1 MARTKWLLLFLFPL
15 IGINAQDTLVLDI
28 PKAIEIAMDMNS
40 SIKIADKEI
49 ERVDYANKETFSAL
63 FPNISASASYQRTLK
78 KQKMFFSF
86 PGMPA
91 NPDGVEVGQDNSF
104 AGVLSASMPLIS
116 PTLWASLKLNEME
129 ASLVLETA
137 RASKISLINSVTKAY
152 YAVLL
157 SQDSYKVI
165 EKSYV
170 NSAEN
175 ARIIFSKFQKGQVS
189 EFEWIRA
196 DVQLRN
202 AQTNLVSAESAVRM
216 SKLQLKMLMG
226 ISYEQ
231 EIALVGKLTDIEKD
245 VFNQMLKAGAT
256 EIESNTDLLQFD
268 IKADKL
274 KQALKVQK
282 SQWLP
287 TLAASI
293 NYQYMSMP
301 NDDVAMKDYYWFP
314 TSTAGLSLSIPI
326 FQGGSKHYKAK
337 QLKVQ
342 LEELSEQR
350 IQLKRNLEMQSI
362 SLTDNMIKALEKIEA
377 GKKAIEQAEK
387 SLSIS
392 QTMYEVGTGT
402 FLDVTNAELAYI
414 QTGLT
419 YNQAIYDFI
428 SSKSDL
434 EKLLGTIIE

>member
-1 MARTKWLLLFLFPL
+1 MIKLKWFLLFLLPVM
-15 IGINAQDTLVLDI
+15 GVNAQDTLVVDI
-28 PKAIEIAMDMNS
+28 PKAIEIAMNLNS
-40 SIKIADKEI
+40 SVKIADKEI

-63 FPNISASASYQRTLK
+63 FPTISASGSYQRSLK

-91 NPDGVEVGQDNSF
+91 NPEGVEVGQDNTF

-129 ASLVLETA
+129 ASLAIESA
-137 RASKISLINSVTKAY
+137 RSSKITLINSVTKAY

-175 ARIIFSKFQKGQVS
+175 ARIIYDKYKKGQVS

-202 AQTNLVSAESAVRM
+202 AQTNMVSAESAVRM

-226 ISYEQ
+226 ITFEQ
-231 EIALVGKLTDIEKD
+231 EISLVGNLSDFEKD
-245 VFNQMLKAGAT
+245 VFDKMLKAGSSDID
-256 EIESNTDLLQFD
+256 ENTDLKQFD
-268 IKADKL
+268 LKADKL
-274 KQALKVQK
+274 KQALKIQK
-282 SQWLP
+282 TQWLP
-287 TLAASI
+287 SLAASI

-301 NDDVAMKDYYWFP
+301 NDDVAVKDYYWFP

-342 LEELSEQR
+342 IDELIEQR
-350 IQLKRNLEMQSI
+350 IQLKRSLEMQSI
-362 SLTDNMIKALEKIEA
+362 SLTDNMIKAIEKIES
-377 GKKAIEQAEK
+377 GKKAMEQAEK
-387 SLSIS
+387 SLEIS
-392 QTMYEVGTGT
+392 QKMYEVGTGT

-414 QTGLT
+414 QSGLS

-434 EKLLGTIIE
+434 EKLLGNIIE

>member
-1 MARTKWLLLFLFPL
+1 MRKLNWLFLFLLPVL
-15 IGINAQDTLVLDI
+15 GLKAQDTLVLDI
-28 PKAIEIAMDMNS
+28 PKAIEIAMDLNT

-49 ERVDYANKETFSAL
+49 QRVDYANRETFSAL
-63 FPNISASASYQRTLK
+63 FPTISASASYQRTLK
-78 KQKMFFSF
+78 KQKMFFSL
-86 PGMPA
+86 PGMPS
-91 NPDGVEVGQDNSF
+91 NPDGIEVGQDNTF

-129 ASLVLETA
+129 TSLVLENA
-137 RASKISLINSVTKAY
+137 RASKLSLVNSITKAY

-165 EKSYV
+165 EKSYS

-175 ARIIFSKFQKGQVS
+175 ARIIYNKFQKGQVS

-231 EIALVGKLTDIEKD
+231 EISLIGQLTDIEKN
-245 VFNQMLKAGAT
+245 VFDQMLKAGA
-256 EIESNTDLLQFD
+256 EDLESNSDLVQFD

-274 KQALKVQK
+274 KHALKVQK
-282 SQWLP
+282 TQWLP
-287 TLAASI
+287 TLAASV

-301 NDDVAMKDYYWFP
+301 NDDVAMKDFYWFP
-314 TSTAGLSLSIPI
+314 TSNAGLSLSIPI

-342 LEELSEQR
+342 IDELNEQR
-350 IQLKRNLEMQSI
+350 IQLKRNIEMQSI

-377 GKKAIEQAEK
+377 GKKALEQAEK
-387 SLSIS
+387 SLTIS
-392 QTMYEVGTGT
+392 QKMYEVGSGT

-434 EKLLGTIIE
+434 EKLLGNIIE